1 MNANSAGNS
10 NVKKIGFWMV
20 LSLVLGNMIGSGI
33 FVTPSTLAP
42 YGLASIYGWIFTT
55 FGAIMLAL
63 LFSNLSRHMPATG
76 GPYAYCRYGLGDA
89 IGFLVAWGYWVA
101 TTVGNAAIV
110 VAAVGYIAYFFPDMV
125 NHTHY
130 VVISYLAII
139 WFFTFIN
146 CYSVYSGGLV
156 QLVTTICKLIPLVA
170 LPIFGVFYIE
180 PSKVASFN
188 PSGEPW
194 YQVLLVTGSIT
205 FWSFL
210 GLESAT
216 VPAGSIENPKRNI
229 PLATILGTVL
239 AAVIYITCT
248 VVIICLVDKNQ
259 LAISSAPFADAA
271 AIVWGEYG
279 GALVALGAIL
289 SCFGAL
295 NGWILLQ
302 GQVPLAAAE
311 DKLFPKVFAKKNKR
325 GTPALAITISSIVM
339 TIFVLLN
346 ASKSLVSLFHF
357 IILLATLTTVIP
369 YSLSSISQLII
380 VVKDKKQ
387 MNKKTII
394 SNVIIAI
401 VSYVFTFFAIAGAGM
416 EVAYWSGLLL
426 LLGLPLYAWIK
437 YEYRDELEK

>member
-1 MNANSAGNS
+1 
-10 NVKKIGFWMV
+10 
-20 LSLVLGNMIGSGI
+20 
-33 FVTPSTLAP
+33 
-42 YGLASIYGWIFTT
+42 
-55 FGAIMLAL
+55 
-63 LFSNLSRHMPATG
+63 
-76 GPYAYCRYGLGDA
+76 
-89 IGFLVAWGYWVA
+89 
-101 TTVGNAAIV
+101 
-110 VAAVGYIAYFFPDMV
+110 
-125 NHTHY
+125 
-130 VVISYLAII
+130 
-139 WFFTFIN
+139 
-146 CYSVYSGGLV
+146 
-156 QLVTTICKLIPLVA
+156 
-170 LPIFGVFYIE
+170 
-180 PSKVASFN
+180 
-188 PSGEPW
+188 
-194 YQVLLVTGSIT
+194 
-205 FWSFL
+205 
-210 GLESAT
+210 